1 MQTFHFLS
9 TSFSHLH
16 PSPKCSEATRSSTER
31 SPSAPDRYLSP
42 CQYSTFF
49 HPHAYGDNGA
59 SSNALSNVQPLCEY
73 PTFYSISLFLCIH
86 LQTSILGSSHL
97 LKFCLCL
104 GYSRFLEKIKQTCRL
119 SHRKTYGLLL
129 ELYCQRVW
137 QYFYGIWMIF
147 ISFYPKKNV
156 KLPFSPRK
164 SKLKKITSWDFL
176 LLVSCWLLV

>member
-16 PSPKCSEATRSSTER
+16 PSPKCSEAARSSIQQ
-31 SPSAPDRYLSP
+31 SPSAPDRYLSH

-59 SSNALSNVQPLCEY
+59 SSNALSNVQTLCEY

-86 LQTSILGSSHL
+86 LQTSIPRSSHL

-119 SHRKTYGLLL
+119 SHRKTYGLQL
-129 ELYCQRVW
+129 ELYCQRSVA
-137 QYFYGIWMIF
+137 IF
-147 ISFYPKKNV
+147 LWYLN
-156 KLPFSPRK
+156 
-164 SKLKKITSWDFL
+164 DFHL
-176 LLVSCWLLV
+176 LLSKEKFKTACLSLQEKVS